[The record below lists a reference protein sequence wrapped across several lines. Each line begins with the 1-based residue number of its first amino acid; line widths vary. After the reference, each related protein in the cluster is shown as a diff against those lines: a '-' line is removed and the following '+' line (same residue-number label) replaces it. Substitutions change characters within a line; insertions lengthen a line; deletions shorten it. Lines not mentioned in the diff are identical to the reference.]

1 MDTFTITAGA
11 VLELLAF
18 IVILRLWIRRRMG
31 IIPRIF
37 VSIIL
42 LVPFFGLLIY
52 AFVGIDLDRNPDR
65 MNTQT
70 DSDAFSDGGGGH
82 HGGGGH

>member
-1 MDTFTITAGA
+1 MDTFTIIAGA
-11 VLELLAF
+11 VLELVAL
-18 IVILRLWIRRRMG
+18 IVIVRLWVRRRMR

-37 VSIIL
+37 MSIIL

-52 AFVGIDLDRNPDR
+52 AFVGIDLGRNPDR
-65 MNTQT
+65 MHTQT

-82 HGGGGH
+82 